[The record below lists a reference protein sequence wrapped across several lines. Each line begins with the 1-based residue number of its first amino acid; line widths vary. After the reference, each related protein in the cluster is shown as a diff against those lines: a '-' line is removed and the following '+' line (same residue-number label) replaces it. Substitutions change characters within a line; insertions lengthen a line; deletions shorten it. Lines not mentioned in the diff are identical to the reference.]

1 MSVLSSNYYMV
12 LYPNTF
18 AASWTDHVAGRINN
32 DVRPWAM
39 VIGLATAALSGGKT
53 TRQCL
58 HMLLR
63 TCACMNCDQIR
74 TGNPRDVTIH
84 SGRRGIPLKN
94 SLYFI
99 YMVTDSLN
107 ELVSF
112 ILFLF

>member
-58 HMLLR
+58 HMRMYELWPNKDGESPWRNDTLWS
-63 TCACMNCDQIR
+63 A
-74 TGNPRDVTIH
+74 RD
-84 SGRRGIPLKN
+84 SPEK
-94 SLYFI
+94 
-99 YMVTDSLN
+99 
-107 ELVSF
+107 
-112 ILFLF
+112 